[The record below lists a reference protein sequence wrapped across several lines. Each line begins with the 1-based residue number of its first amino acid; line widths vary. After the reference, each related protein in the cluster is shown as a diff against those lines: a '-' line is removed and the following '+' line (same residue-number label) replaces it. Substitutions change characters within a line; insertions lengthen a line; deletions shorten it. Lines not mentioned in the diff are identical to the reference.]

1 MNRSLQAA
9 LRHHAGRHAAPKPRV
24 AAKFWEDFRARAAMT
39 PQALP
44 AAPAR
49 RGVPAWAWA
58 AVSAVAAIVVGVS
71 VWRGALP
78 PPLSP
83 AVLSVSAGENRSLF
97 ILRDDSTAA
106 VIVWVAEESSRDN
119 GGQFP

>member
-1 MNRSLQAA
+1 MNRRLQAA
-9 LRHHAGRHAAPKPRV
+9 LRHHAGRHALPKPR
-24 AAKFWEDFRARAAMT
+24 APEEFWEDFRARAAMT

-58 AVSAVAAIVVGVS
+58 AVSAVAAIAVGVG

-83 AVLSVSAGENRSLF
+83 AILSLSTAENRSVF
-97 ILRDDSTAA
+97 ILRDDPTAA
-106 VIVWVAEESSRDN
+106 VIVWVAEEPSRDN
-119 GGQFP
+119 GGHRP